1 MTKLKKYFLNIKSRK
16 IKKISQII
24 LKEKYNEFEKYID
37 LFYDNKRVYKAE
49 IFKNKEIFGIDPE
62 TEDIYAAVKRFA
74 VYNKTGVLYYRTDIF
89 DKNAS
94 WNRTAEMFD
103 FLFQD
108 IFSQEIMLEILRKC
122 FFTDK
127 EYSSELFFSYIQE
140 VLGNNNLKMYF
151 WDDCSD
157 ILLFFIL
164 IKNREIKYGNFR
176 DFLSNNKKYCKKAVY
191 SIWI

>member
-24 LKEKYNEFEKYID
+24 LNEKYNEFEKYID
-37 LFYDNKRVYKAE
+37 LFYDNKRVYKEE
-49 IFKNKEIFGIDPE
+49 IFKNKEVFGTDPE

-74 VYNKTGVLYYRTDIF
+74 VYNKAGVLYYRADIF

-103 FLFQD
+103 FLFQE
-108 IFSQEIMLEILRKC
+108 IFSQEIMFEILRKC

-140 VLGNNNLKMYF
+140 VLENNNLKMYF

-164 IKNREIKYGNFR
+164 KKDRKIIHGNFR

-191 SIWI
+191 SIGI